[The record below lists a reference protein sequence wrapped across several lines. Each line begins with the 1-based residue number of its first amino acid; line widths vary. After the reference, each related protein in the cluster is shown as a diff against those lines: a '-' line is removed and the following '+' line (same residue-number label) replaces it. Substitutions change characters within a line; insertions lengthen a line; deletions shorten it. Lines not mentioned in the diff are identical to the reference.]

1 MIWRDEIDAS
11 DHDVVVTAARDPAA
25 PQPLMKKNDNRMLG
39 ALSES
44 QIYRDYQRAF
54 TRGTGLPLALHAPEM
69 LNMIHFAGGKENPF
83 CALMAKTNT
92 SCAACYALQRKLE
105 EEAQLRPKTLKCFA
119 GLCETAVPVRV
130 GDKLIAFL
138 RTGHILLHHPDKS
151 RFNSIAKTLIKWGT
165 DVDLKKIEEAY
176 FNTRVLPRRQYEA
189 LIQLLTIFAQ
199 HLALCADQLA
209 LQRGHAEPAAISRAR
224 DYVSQ
229 HYREQFSLPGV
240 ARVVNMSA
248 NYFSE
253 RFKEATGLNFIEFVA
268 RTRVEK
274 ARNLLQNPNLRISE
288 VAFDIGFQSLSQ
300 FNRTFK
306 KVTGCSPS
314 DYRGQFAGV

>member
-1 MIWRDEIDAS
+1 
-11 DHDVVVTAARDPAA
+11 
-25 PQPLMKKNDNRMLG
+25 MKNNDNRLLG
-39 ALSES
+39 ALSQS
-44 QIYRDYQRAF
+44 QIYRDYERAF

-69 LNMIHFAGGKENPF
+69 LQMIHFARGQENPF
-83 CALMAKTNT
+83 CALMARSNT
-92 SCAACYALQRKLE
+92 SCAECYALQRKLE
-105 EEAQLRPKTLKCFA
+105 EKAQLRPKTLKCFA

-138 RTGHILLHHPDKS
+138 HTGHILLHHPDQS
-151 RFNSIAKTLIKWGT
+151 RFNRLAQTLVKWGT
-165 DVDLKKIEEAY
+165 DVDLKKLEETY
-176 FNTRVLPRRQYEA
+176 FNTRVLRRQQYEA

-199 HLALCADQLA
+199 HLALCANQLT
-209 LQRGHAEPAAISRAR
+209 LQSGHAEPKAVSRAR
-224 DYVSQ
+224 DFVRQ
-229 HYREQFSLPGV
+229 HYRETFSLPDV

-253 RFKEATGLNFIEFVA
+253 KFKEATGLNFIEFVA

-288 VAFDIGFQSLSQ
+288 VAFEIGFQSLSQ

-306 KVTGCSPS
+306 KVTGRSPS
-314 DYRGQFAGV
+314 DYRRQFAGV